1 MLNSIITGTEITTS
15 AFFLCTAVS
24 LLLGLGAA
32 ALSMYKSKYSQSFVL
47 TLAMLPA
54 IVQLI
59 IMLVNGNIGVGV
71 AVAGTFGL
79 VRFRSANGTAKEI
92 GSIFLVMAI
101 GLATGMGYLALA
113 AAFFAIMAAFTL
125 ALTALNFGAG
135 SADERELRITIPENL
150 DYDGLFDDLL
160 AKYTRSA
167 ELERVKTTNMGTLY
181 ELCYKIVLRDDHTTK
196 AFMDELRT
204 RNGNLNIIC
213 GKPVMKTALQIVFP
227 RPQKSSGALRMIY
240 QRAREPYKKTTF

>member
-1 MLNSIITGTEITTS
+1 MLNTVITGTEITAA
-15 AFFLCTAVS
+15 AFLLCTAVS
-24 LLLGLGAA
+24 RILGLAAA
-32 ALSMYKSKYSQSFVL
+32 ALNLYKNKYSQSFVL

-113 AAFFAIMAAFTL
+113 AVFFAIMAAFTL
-125 ALTALNFGAG
+125 LLTTVNFGAG
-135 SADERELRITIPENL
+135 AADERELRVTIPENL
-150 DYDGLFDDLL
+150 DYDGLFDDLFG
-160 AKYTRSA
+160 KYTRSS

-181 ELCYKIVLRDDHTTK
+181 ELSYKIVLKNARSTK
-196 AFMDELRT
+196 AFMDELRE
-204 RNGNLNIIC
+204 RNGNLTIIC
-213 GKPVMKTALQIVFP
+213 GKPVEKTAL
-227 RPQKSSGALRMIY
+227 
-240 QRAREPYKKTTF
+240 

>member
-1 MLNSIITGTEITTS
+1 LLNSIITGTEITAS
-15 AFFLCTAVS
+15 AFLICTAVS
-24 LLLGLGAA
+24 LSLGLGAA
-32 ALSMYKSKYSQSFVL
+32 ALSMYRSKYSQSFVL

-113 AAFFAIMAAFTL
+113 AVFFAVMAAFTL

-135 SADERELRITIPENL
+135 RADERELKVTIPENL
-150 DYDGLFDDLL
+150 DYDGLFDDLF

-181 ELCYKIVLRDDHTTK
+181 ELCYKIVLKDAHGTK
-196 AFMDELRT
+196 TFLDELRT
-204 RNGNLNIIC
+204 RNGNLNIVC
-213 GKPVMKTALQIVFP
+213 GKPVEKAAL
-227 RPQKSSGALRMIY
+227 
-240 QRAREPYKKTTF
+240 